1 MKKRYIFIIIFIFL
15 LCIIFI
21 SILNKKAMPAI
32 ITYANVETKKI
43 GIEVLRNVGTNDVK
57 KLLDGKELFKIS
69 RNNKGDIDNIDFNTT
84 LINES
89 LVVIAKN
96 VRKRLIEIEEGKN
109 LPEELYYDTNI
120 KNKKGIVFEV
130 PMGVA
135 FNNAFTYNL
144 GPKIPVRIKYSGNV
158 ALDVKTRISEYGIN
172 NALIE
177 VFIYIEVT
185 QTTILPF
192 QSDEVKLSSEI
203 PIIMKVVRGEVPSY
217 ISGYNHS
224 YSLPIN

>member
-1 MKKRYIFIIIFIFL
+1 
-15 LCIIFI
+15 
-21 SILNKKAMPAI
+21 MPAI
-32 ITYANVETKKI
+32 ISYANVETKRI
-43 GIEVLRNVGTNDVK
+43 GIEVLRSVGTSDVK
-57 KLLDGKELFKIS
+57 KLFEGKELFEIS
-69 RNNKGDIDNIDFNTT
+69 RNSKGDVDAIDFNTP

-96 VRKRLIEIEEGKN
+96 VRKRLVEIEQGKN
-109 LPEELYYDTNI
+109 LPEEYSN
-120 KNKKGIVFEV
+120 KNGIIFEV

-177 VFIYIEVT
+177 VYIYIEVT
-185 QTTILPF
+185 QRTILPF
-192 QSDEVKLSSEI
+192 QSDDVKLTSEI
-203 PIIMKVVRGEVPSY
+203 PIIMKVIKGEVPSY
-217 ISGYNHS
+217 ISGYSHS